1 VQCAEH
7 GTWVELI
14 ETPNGQVRYT
24 PMPSEGGQEEA
35 PVVNRL

>member
-7 GTWVELI
+7 GTWVALVEM
-14 ETPNGQVRYT
+14 PNGQVRYT
-24 PMPSEGGQEEA
+24 PLPSEGDQEEA